1 MTTSPATNASTTN
14 RTGNNRSTTN
24 RTSTIARLT
33 GLLTLVL
40 VLASACSLPG
50 TGGGGGVDLTSG
62 AVVTPAS
69 SQQDQGASSGQGTMA
84 EQDASPWVDTSTRAI
99 VADSPLPVFDAPEG
113 GPILTLNPTTSFGTT
128 RVLLVEEER
137 DGWLKVRLP
146 VRPNHR
152 SGWVPASSVEVE
164 QLDIKVYVDL
174 DDRELTV
181 LNGEDTILRTP
192 IAVGTTE
199 NPTPIGTFSITDK
212 LETPDPAGSYGPY
225 ALGLSG
231 YSETLTEFAGGDGQV
246 GIHGTNDIT
255 SIGQASSHGCIRV
268 PNEIVEQLADL
279 LPLGTPVHVV

>member
-1 MTTSPATNASTTN
+1 MTTSPANTASTTH
-14 RTGNNRSTTN
+14 TTEHRSAGLL
-24 RTSTIARLT
+24 STRVARLAA
-33 GLLTLVL
+33 LLTLVL
-40 VLASACSLPG
+40 VLASACSLPA
-50 TGGGGGVDLTSG
+50 GGGGDDLGSG

-84 EQDASPWVDTSTRAI
+84 DQAASPWVDTSTRAI
-99 VADSPLPVFDAPEG
+99 LPGSPLPVFDAPDG

-152 SGWVPASSVEVE
+152 TGWVPASAVEVE
-164 QLDIKVYVDL
+164 QLDVKVYVDL

-181 LNGEDTILRTP
+181 LAGEDTILRTP
-192 IAVGTTE
+192 IAVGTQE
-199 NPTPIGTFSITDK
+199 HPTPTGTFSITDK
-212 LETPDPAGSYGPY
+212 LETPDPAGSYGPF

-246 GIHGTNDIT
+246 GIHGTNDAS
-255 SIGQASSHGCIRV
+255 SIGQAASHGCIRV

>member
-1 MTTSPATNASTTN
+1 MTMSPATNPSTT
-14 RTGNNRSTTN
+14 TQSGDQPGT
-24 RTSTIARLT
+24 RTSTITKLA

-40 VLASACSLPG
+40 VLASACSVPG
-50 TGGGGGVDLTSG
+50 SGGGDLDSGV
-62 AVVTPAS
+62 AITPAS
-69 SQQDQGASSGQGTMA
+69 SQDQTDSSTQGTMA
-84 EQDASPWVDTSTRAI
+84 EQDSSPWVDASTRAI
-99 VADSPLPVFDAPEG
+99 VSNGPLPVFEAPDG
-113 GPILTLNPTTSFGTT
+113 GPILTLNPTTDFGTT

-146 VRPNHR
+146 MRPNHR
-152 SGWVPASSVEVE
+152 SGWIPASSVETE
-164 QLDIKVYVDL
+164 DLDVKVYVDL

-181 LNGEDTILRTP
+181 LQGDDIILQTP
-192 IAVGTTE
+192 VAIGTTE

-212 LETPDPAGSYGPY
+212 LATPDAAGAYGPY

-246 GIHGTNDIT
+246 GIHGTNDPA
-255 SIGQASSHGCIRV
+255 SIGQAASHGCIRV